1 MKKGTDL
8 ELVIFFF
15 AILFL
20 PKIGMLD
27 LKMIAVAVFL
37 GISLTRDRKIGI
49 DGRLLFSV
57 GIILSLIFMF
67 LINSSSRLQITEKE
81 MGTTVQSAL
90 WRAAI

>member
-67 LINSSSRLQITEKE
+67 LIKNLAITPIIVPVNAPITSIIGE
-81 MGTTVQSAL
+81 
-90 WRAAI
+90 